1 MPKRIAMAMPATIA
15 GFMMFMLEKIPRR
28 TDSLSCSGYEFEVVD
43 IDDYKVDQLLVTRV
57 EHEDD
62 DK

>member
-1 MPKRIAMAMPATIA
+1 MPKRIAMAMPETIA
-15 GFMMFMLEKIPRR
+15 GFMMFMLKKIPRR
-28 TDSLSCSGYEFEVVD
+28 TDSVTFSGYKFEVVD

-57 EHEDD
+57 EHGDD